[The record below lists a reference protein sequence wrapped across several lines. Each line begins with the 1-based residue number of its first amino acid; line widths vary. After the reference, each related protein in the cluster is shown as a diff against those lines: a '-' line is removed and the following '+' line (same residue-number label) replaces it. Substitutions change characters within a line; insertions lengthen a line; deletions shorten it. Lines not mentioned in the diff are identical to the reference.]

1 MKILVD
7 PQYNPELISRITS
20 ETKLAPGITCAKFLG
35 AKGSRTQ
42 FEKLYRQDFF
52 GSVDR
57 KEIARNLVLHA
68 NAMNMV
74 TGNLEFS
81 QHRLIVS
88 DGIYEPNPD
97 FEISELNA
105 GTEKAAKNLAK
116 QFPRGSYGKGP
127 DGWIA
132 RVPLYIG
139 ETPSSGSI
147 NDLRRTGRTIG
158 YQLIDKNGKT
168 DPRKSFD
175 LAVFWK
181 DYLDYDKLT
190 LDYDTFDPSGEL
202 TCSIILEMPEVS
214 TSWEVSYRYG
224 LETTYNG
231 ALQTVNE
238 LLEIL
243 PKDD

>member
-7 PQYNPELISRITS
+7 PQYNPELISTITS
-20 ETKLAPGITCAKFLG
+20 GTKLAPGITCAKFLG
-35 AKGSRTQ
+35 ALGSRTQ

-52 GSVDR
+52 GSADR
-57 KEIARNLVLHA
+57 KQIARNLVLHA
-68 NAMNMV
+68 HAMNMV
-74 TGNLEFS
+74 SSNIEFA
-81 QHRLIVS
+81 QHRLVVS

-105 GTEKAAKNLAK
+105 GTEKAAEKLAQ

-132 RVPLYIG
+132 RVPLYTG
-139 ETPSSGSI
+139 ETPSGGSI
-147 NDLRRTGRTIG
+147 NDLRRTGRAIG

-175 LAVFWK
+175 LAVYWK

-190 LDYDTFDPSGEL
+190 LDYDTFDPNGDL
-202 TCSIILEMPEVS
+202 TCSIILEMPEVT
-214 TSWEVSYRYG
+214 TSWDVSYRYG

-243 PKDD
+243 PEDD

>member
-57 KEIARNLVLHA
+57 KEVARNLVLHA

-74 TGNLEFS
+74 TGNLDFS

-132 RVPLYIG
+132 RVPLYTG

-243 PKDD
+243 PEDD

>member
-7 PQYNPELISRITS
+7 SKYNPELMSRITS

-57 KEIARNLVLHA
+57 KEVARNLVLHA
-68 NAMNMV
+68 NAMNLIA
-74 TGNLEFS
+74 GNMDFA

-88 DGIYEPNPD
+88 DGIYEPNPK

-105 GTEKAAKNLAK
+105 GTETAAKKLAK
-116 QFPRGSYGKGP
+116 QFPRGSYGKGQ

-132 RVPLYIG
+132 RVPLYTG
-139 ETPSSGSI
+139 ETPSGGSI
-147 NDLRRTGRTIG
+147 NDLRRTGRAIG

-202 TCSIILEMPEVS
+202 TCSIILEMPEVP

-243 PKDD
+243 PEDD

>member
-7 PQYNPELISRITS
+7 PQYNPELISTITS
-20 ETKLAPGITCAKFLG
+20 KTKLAPGITCAKFLG
-35 AKGSRTQ
+35 ARGSRTQ

-52 GSVDR
+52 GSADR
-57 KEIARNLVLHA
+57 REISRNLVLHA
-68 NAMNMV
+68 HAMNMV
-74 TGNLEFS
+74 LSNIEFA
-81 QHRLIVS
+81 QHRLVVS

-105 GTEKAAKNLAK
+105 GTEKAAEKLAQ

-127 DGWIA
+127 DGWVA
-132 RVPLYIG
+132 RVPLYTG
-139 ETPSSGSI
+139 ETPSGGSI
-147 NDLRRTGRTIG
+147 NDLRRTGRAIG

-175 LAVFWK
+175 LAVYWK

-190 LDYDTFDPSGEL
+190 LDYDTFDPNGDL

-214 TSWEVSYRYG
+214 NSWDVSYKYN

-243 PKDD
+243 PEEE

>member
-57 KEIARNLVLHA
+57 KEVARNLVLHA
-68 NAMNMV
+68 NAMNMIV
-74 TGNLEFS
+74 GNMDFA
-81 QHRLIVS
+81 QHRLVVS

-105 GTEKAAKNLAK
+105 GTEIAAKKLAK
-116 QFPRGSYGKGP
+116 QFPRGSYGEGP

-132 RVPLYIG
+132 RVPLYTG
-139 ETPSSGSI
+139 EKPSGGSI
-147 NDLRRTGRTIG
+147 NDLRRTGRAIG

-202 TCSIILEMPEVS
+202 TCSIILEMPEVP
-214 TSWEVSYRYG
+214 TSWDVSYRYG

-231 ALQTVNE
+231 ALQTINE

-243 PKDD
+243 PEDD

>member
-7 PQYNPELISRITS
+7 PQYNPELMPRITS
-20 ETKLAPGITCAKFLG
+20 ETKLAPGIACAKFLG

-52 GSVDR
+52 GSADR
-57 KEIARNLVLHA
+57 KQIARNLVLHA
-68 NAMNMV
+68 NAMNMIA
-74 TGNLEFS
+74 GNMDFA

-88 DGIYEPNPD
+88 DGIYEPNPK

-105 GTEKAAKNLAK
+105 GTEKAAKKLAK
-116 QFPRGSYGKGP
+116 QFPRGSYGEGP
-127 DGWIA
+127 EGWIA
-132 RVPLYIG
+132 RVPLYTG

-147 NDLRRTGRTIG
+147 NDLRRTGRAIG

-202 TCSIILEMPEVS
+202 TCSIILEMPEVP
-214 TSWEVSYRYG
+214 TSWDVSYRYG
-224 LETTYNG
+224 LETTFNG

-243 PKDD
+243 PEDD

>member
-7 PQYNPELISRITS
+7 PQYNPELISTITS

-35 AKGSRTQ
+35 ARGSRTQ

-52 GSVDR
+52 GSADR
-57 KEIARNLVLHA
+57 KQIARNLVLHA
-68 NAMNMV
+68 HAMNMV
-74 TGNLEFS
+74 SSNIEFA
-81 QHRLIVS
+81 QHRLVVS

-105 GTEKAAKNLAK
+105 GTEKAAEKLAQ

-132 RVPLYIG
+132 RVPLYTG
-139 ETPSSGSI
+139 ETPSGGSI
-147 NDLRRTGRTIG
+147 NDLRRTGRAIG

-175 LAVFWK
+175 LAVYWK

-202 TCSIILEMPEVS
+202 TCSIILEMPEVT
-214 TSWEVSYRYG
+214 TSWDVSYRYG

-231 ALQTVNE
+231 ALQTINE

-243 PKDD
+243 PEDD

>member
-7 PQYNPELISRITS
+7 PQYNPELMSSITS
-20 ETKLAPGITCAKFLG
+20 ETRLAPGIACAKFLG

-57 KEIARNLVLHA
+57 KEVARNLVLHS
-68 NAMNMV
+68 NAMNMIV
-74 TGNLEFS
+74 GNMDFA

-105 GTEKAAKNLAK
+105 GTEKAAKTLAK

-132 RVPLYIG
+132 RVPLYTG
-139 ETPSSGSI
+139 ETPSGGSI
-147 NDLRRTGRTIG
+147 NDLRRTGRAIG

-202 TCSIILEMPEVS
+202 TCSIVLEMPEVP
-214 TSWEVSYRYG
+214 TSWDVSYRYG

-231 ALQTVNE
+231 ALQTINE

-243 PKDD
+243 PE

>member
-68 NAMNMV
+68 NAMNMIA
-74 TGNLEFS
+74 GNMDFA

-88 DGIYEPNPD
+88 DGIYEPNPK
-97 FEISELNA
+97 FEMSELNA
-105 GTEKAAKNLAK
+105 GTEIAAKKLAK

-132 RVPLYIG
+132 RVPLYTG
-139 ETPSSGSI
+139 EKPSGGSI
-147 NDLRRTGRTIG
+147 NDLRRTGRAIG

-190 LDYDTFDPSGEL
+190 LDYDTFDPSGDL
-202 TCSIILEMPEVS
+202 TCSIILEMPEVP
-214 TSWEVSYRYG
+214 TSWDVSYRYG

-231 ALQTVNE
+231 ALQTINE

-243 PKDD
+243 PEDD